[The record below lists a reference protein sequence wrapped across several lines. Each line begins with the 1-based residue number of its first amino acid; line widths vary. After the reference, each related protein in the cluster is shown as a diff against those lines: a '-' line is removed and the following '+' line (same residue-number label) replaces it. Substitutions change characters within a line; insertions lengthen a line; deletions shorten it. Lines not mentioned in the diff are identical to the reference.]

1 MCPIVHIAAL
11 AFADDAFHPDLTNAG
26 LTPYNMHSFRSPS
39 GRITIDFNFRDDI
52 LDVPVFRRSKQ
63 NLGGVN
69 VDPIKALSASS
80 IAYWTRLG
88 QRAGFEHPFHT
99 YCIRRQVG
107 TELTGLPPAPRQDV
121 RHLADCSL

>member
-1 MCPIVHIAAL
+1 MCPIVHFAAL
-11 AFADDAFHPDLTNAG
+11 AFADNAFHPDLVNAG
-26 LTPYNMHSFRSPS
+26 LTPYNMHDFCSPS

-63 NLGGVN
+63 NLKDVN

-80 IAYWTRLG
+80 IAHWTRRLG
-88 QRAGFEHPFHT
+88 QRAGFEHPFRT

-107 TELTGLPPAPRQDV
+107 TELTGLSPAPR
-121 RHLADCSL
+121 